1 MLLIYV
7 ANFQNARMSLI
18 TNADVERKPKPKTKG
33 FVGTIKTFLSY
44 IAGSLVS
51 FALCLEGE

>member
-1 MLLIYV
+1 
-7 ANFQNARMSLI
+7 MSLI
-18 TNADVERKPKPKTKG
+18 TNADVERKPKPKTNG